1 MTGEITLRGE
11 VLPIGG
17 LKEKLLAAH
26 RGNIKKILIPEQ
38 NLKDLIDIP
47 DEIKDGIDV
56 IPVKW
61 IDQVIEIALTK
72 EPKSLIKKS
81 KVVPTASKDTIHI
94 DKSIAH

>member
-1 MTGEITLRGE
+1 
-11 VLPIGG
+11 LPIGG

-47 DEIKDGIDV
+47 DEIKHGVDI

-61 IDQVIEIALTK
+61 IDQVIELALTK
-72 EPKSLIKKS
+72 EPKNLIKES
-81 KVVPTASKDTIHI
+81 KAIPSSSKNRIQI
-94 DKSIAH
+94 DKAIAH

>member
-1 MTGEITLRGE
+1 M
-11 VLPIGG
+11 
-17 LKEKLLAAH
+17 
-26 RGNIKKILIPEQ
+26 
-38 NLKDLIDIP
+38 IDIP

-81 KVVPTASKDTIHI
+81 KVVPTASKNTIHI